1 MRLFEGTAW
10 DRPPRCERCEQLES
24 ECNCPP
30 LPCPS
35 KPPALQTARLS
46 LEKRAKGKKVTVI
59 RGLSAKDND
68 LPSLLTELKSAC
80 GAGGTLQEEAL
91 EVQGEHLERIRN
103 WLQNAGYRTKG

>member
-1 MRLFEGTAW
+1 MRLFEGTPW
-10 DRPPRCERCEQLES
+10 DRPPRCERCAQLES
-24 ECNCPP
+24 ECSCPP

-35 KPPALQTARLS
+35 KPPASQTARLS
-46 LEKRAKGKKVTVI
+46 LEKRAKGKRVTVI

-80 GAGGTLQEEAL
+80 GAGGTLQEESL